1 VIPLQNSKT
10 PTCRNASRGLFWNY
24 IVISEFWYKEVTL
37 QPSCKSFVVP
47 LQHGYGYTEFL
58 HITSE
63 RGLRDGSLP
72 AIGILHRR
80 SVARIRAAEVLCQ
93 LSFAE

>member
-1 VIPLQNSKT
+1 MIPLQNSKA

-37 QPSCKSFVVP
+37 QPSCESLAVP

-58 HITSE
+58 HIASE

-72 AIGILHRR
+72 VAGILHRR
-80 SVARIRAAEVLCQ
+80 GAARIRAAEVLC
-93 LSFAE
+93 